1 MRDYS
6 RRGIYRSRQGVIFG
20 VCRGLAQH
28 FDFSV
33 FWVRVIAVI
42 LLFFSGFVPA
52 MIVYLLAAFMMK
64 PEPAIRQASSAE
76 GGFHDHDSSSRHDAA
91 QHLRRRYEELDRR
104 IRRMEDKV
112 TSKEYD
118 WQRRMGR

>member
-1 MRDYS
+1 MRIYS

-42 LLFFSGFVPA
+42 LLFFTGFVPA
-52 MIVYLLAAFMMK
+52 IVVYLLAALMMK
-64 PEPAIRQASSAE
+64 SEPSAPLSATDE
-76 GGFHDHDSSSRHDAA
+76 REFYDNDTVSRHDAA
-91 QHLRRRYEELDRR
+91 RRLKRRYQELDER

-112 TSKEYD
+112 TSKEYS
-118 WQRRMGR
+118 WERRMGR

>member
-1 MRDYS
+1 MRDYT
-6 RRGIYRSRQGVIFG
+6 RKGIYRSRQGAIFG

-42 LLFFSGFVPA
+42 LLFFSGVVPA
-52 MIVYLLAAFMMK
+52 MVVYLLAALMMK
-64 PEPAIRQASSAE
+64 PEPAVPPSSPEEREFNDPYTA
-76 GGFHDHDSSSRHDAA
+76 SRHDAA
-91 QHLRRRYEELDRR
+91 QRLKRRCEELDKR

-112 TSKEYD
+112 TSKEYS
-118 WQRRMGR
+118 WERRMGR